1 MNSGFSPVVVNPSG
15 FKVQRQSQQMP
26 FHFGGSQVPIH
37 MMTGGG
43 MPREAVPF
51 KQQGRPVMS
60 IRPIR
65 KPPPHLA
72 KMSGSGGAASIEDKK
87 LDYELKILEDRIA
100 FMLEVLL
107 KNSKIRGYEDNG
119 EKYDRIRNRF
129 MAFNRVASNQGMSK
143 KERKERLKDIIDF
156 AESIA

>member
-1 MNSGFSPVVVNPSG
+1 MNSGFNPVVVNPEG

-43 MPREAVPF
+43 MPRVAVPF
-51 KQQGRPVMS
+51 IQPKRPVMS

-87 LDYELKILEDRIA
+87 LDNDLKYLENRIA
-100 FMLEVLL
+100 LILEVL
-107 KNSKIRGYEDNG
+107 SRQARIRGKEHNWD
-119 EKYDRIRNRF
+119 KYDRIRDRF
-129 MAFNRVASNQGMSK
+129 MVFNRTAAIQGLSK
-143 KERKERLKDIIDF
+143 KERKERLEDIIDF